1 MVNRYPIA
9 LLTSGLRWFNSRVQQ
24 GIAAMPSNRKFALS
38 FKLLLA
44 AGLVA
49 GASAVLTTGTI
60 STVIGSET
68 PVVASTPLPEAQDTP
83 ELSPASFDEPIAEEE
98 TGFRITDPLTI
109 DGEMAFG
116 EYAWNED
123 GVPDGEIRIIIDLE
137 AERLYAYRGGSEIG
151 RTVILYGHDDN
162 PTPTGSFTIT
172 EKDEDHI
179 SNLYFVPMPYMM
191 RLTNDGIAIHG
202 SMVEEGFASRGC
214 IGVPDD
220 FAELLFNEVELG
232 TRVLISRGSPITDGN
247 RVAGI

>member
-1 MVNRYPIA
+1 
-9 LLTSGLRWFNSRVQQ
+9 
-24 GIAAMPSNRKFALS
+24 MPSKKKMGLS

-49 GASAVLTTGTI
+49 GATQLLSTGSVSTTI
-60 STVIGSET
+60 APEA
-68 PVVASTPLPEAQDTP
+68 PVVASITLPEAQAVP
-83 ELSPASFDEPIAEEE
+83 ELTPASFEEPAAEEE
-98 TGFRITDPLTI
+98 TGFRITDPLTV
-109 DGEMAFG
+109 DGDMAFG
-116 EYAWNED
+116 EYAWNEE
-123 GVPDGEIRIIIDLE
+123 GVPDGQIRIVIDLE

-151 RTVILYGHDDN
+151 RAVILYGHDDN
-162 PTPTGSFTIT
+162 PTPTGNFTIT

-220 FAELLFNEVELG
+220 FAEMLFNEVELG
-232 TRVLISRGSPITDGN
+232 TRVLINRGSPITDGN
-247 RVAGI
+247 LIADL

>member
-1 MVNRYPIA
+1 MA
-9 LLTSGLRWFNSRVQQ
+9 
-24 GIAAMPSNRKFALS
+24 SNKTMGLS

-49 GASAVLTTGTI
+49 GATQLLS
-60 STVIGSET
+60 IGSVSTATTPDT
-68 PVVASTPLPEAQDTP
+68 PVVASITLPEAEAQTAP
-83 ELSPASFDEPIAEEE
+83 ELTPASFDEPAAEEE
-98 TGFRITDPLTI
+98 TGFRITDPLTV
-109 DGEMAFG
+109 DGDMAFG
-116 EYAWNED
+116 EYAWNEE
-123 GVPDGEIRIIIDLE
+123 GVPDGQIRIVIDLE

-151 RTVILYGHDDN
+151 RAVILYGHDDN
-162 PTPTGSFTIT
+162 PTPTGNFTIT

-232 TRVLISRGSPITDGN
+232 TRVLINRGSPITDGN
-247 RVAGI
+247 LIAEL

>member
-1 MVNRYPIA
+1 
-9 LLTSGLRWFNSRVQQ
+9 
-24 GIAAMPSNRKFALS
+24 MPSKSKFALS

-49 GASAVLTTGTI
+49 GATQLVSTGFV
-60 STVIGSET
+60 STAIAPES
-68 PVVASTPLPEAQDTP
+68 PVVASVALPEAQ
-83 ELSPASFDEPIAEEE
+83 PASEVIQASFEEPATEEE
-98 TGFRITDPLTI
+98 AGFRITDPLTV
-109 DGEMAFG
+109 DGAMAFG

-123 GVPDGEIRIIIDLE
+123 GVPDGEIRVIVDLE
-137 AERLYAYRGGSEIG
+137 AERLYAYRGGYEIG
-151 RTVILYGHDDN
+151 RTVILYGHDDS

-202 SMVEEGFASRGC
+202 SMVEEGYASRGC

-220 FAELLFNEVELG
+220 FAELLFNQVELG
-232 TRVLISRGSPITDGN
+232 TRVLITRGSPVTDGN
-247 RVAGI
+247 LVAGI

>member
-1 MVNRYPIA
+1 M
-9 LLTSGLRWFNSRVQQ
+9 SSNS
-24 GIAAMPSNRKFALS
+24 KFALS

-49 GASAVLTTGTI
+49 GATQLVSTGFVSTTI
-60 STVIGSET
+60 APES
-68 PVVASTPLPEAQDTP
+68 PVVASVALPEAQ
-83 ELSPASFDEPIAEEE
+83 PASELIQASFEEPTAEEE
-98 TGFRITDPLTI
+98 AGFRITDPLTV

-116 EYAWNED
+116 EYAWNEE
-123 GVPDGEIRIIIDLE
+123 GVPAGEIRVIVDLE

-151 RTVILYGHDDN
+151 RTVILYGHDDS

-220 FAELLFNEVELG
+220 FAELLFNQVELG
-232 TRVLISRGSPITDGN
+232 TRVLITRGSPVTDGN
-247 RVAGI
+247 LVAGI